1 MTIEF
6 RHQVPQCGA
15 TSGDVQVSLGSFS
28 LSDGSYLKYSDN
40 LLDDLTNA
48 KFKKEL
54 RTGNI
59 HKTYDMARAC
69 ICADKVKVTKSTPIK
84 ILGGQRQTVELKRIE
99 RDLKAAHKNW
109 YAARRLAL
117 AQEAATAAVAG
128 FHTGVVDHDSANT
141 SETAFV

>member
-6 RHQVPQCGA
+6 RHQVPECGA
-15 TSGDVQVSLGSFS
+15 TSGDVQVSLGSHT

-40 LLDDLTNA
+40 LLDDLTKA
-48 KFKKEL
+48 KFRKEL

-69 ICADKVKVTKSTPIK
+69 ICADKVQVTKGNPIK
-84 ILGGQRQTVELKRIE
+84 IKGGQTQTVELKRIE

-109 YAARRLAL
+109 ADARRLAL
-117 AQEAATAAVAG
+117 EREHATAAVAG
-128 FHTGVVDHDSANT
+128 FQTGVGDQRPANT